1 MFYELF
7 SKGEFLSAII
17 PKEAPFSPTPL
28 PPESESDKM
37 AYIWLTDYVVNTA
50 GLVYQ
55 EAGIL
60 NKTVTPS
67 MVSSESKRIL
77 HYGSCMQLLTLRYI
91 FKEIRTLTAVHRWWV
106 CLISVVKWYQGKINS
121 ECVTFGKVI
130 NIMYMTQFEICD
142 VSKLE
147 LTENSNFI
155 KIVLKPK
162 KIIHCNC

>member
-1 MFYELF
+1 MTSLVLNFHNLKIFTCMHALNFRHNYMILNTKYKIQKGKKKMYNCVMFYELF

-60 NKTVTPS
+60 NETVTPS
-67 MVSSESKRIL
+67 MVS
-77 HYGSCMQLLTLRYI
+77 
-91 FKEIRTLTAVHRWWV
+91 
-106 CLISVVKWYQGKINS
+106 
-121 ECVTFGKVI
+121 
-130 NIMYMTQFEICD
+130 
-142 VSKLE
+142 
-147 LTENSNFI
+147 
-155 KIVLKPK
+155 
-162 KIIHCNC
+162 

>member
-60 NKTVTPS
+60 NETVTPS
-67 MVSSESKRIL
+67 MVSGTILWFNSESKRIL
-77 HYGSCMQLLTLRYI
+77 HYGSCM
-91 FKEIRTLTAVHRWWV
+91 
-106 CLISVVKWYQGKINS
+106 
-121 ECVTFGKVI
+121 
-130 NIMYMTQFEICD
+130 
-142 VSKLE
+142 
-147 LTENSNFI
+147 
-155 KIVLKPK
+155 
-162 KIIHCNC
+162 

>member
-1 MFYELF
+1 MRHRMTFSNCLSTRQSFLRKKKRTHDLLSAEFPHLKIFTCMHALNFRHNYMILNTKYKIQKGTKMYNCVMFYELF

-60 NKTVTPS
+60 NETVTPS
-67 MVSSESKRIL
+67 MVS
-77 HYGSCMQLLTLRYI
+77 
-91 FKEIRTLTAVHRWWV
+91 
-106 CLISVVKWYQGKINS
+106 
-121 ECVTFGKVI
+121 
-130 NIMYMTQFEICD
+130 
-142 VSKLE
+142 
-147 LTENSNFI
+147 
-155 KIVLKPK
+155 
-162 KIIHCNC
+162 